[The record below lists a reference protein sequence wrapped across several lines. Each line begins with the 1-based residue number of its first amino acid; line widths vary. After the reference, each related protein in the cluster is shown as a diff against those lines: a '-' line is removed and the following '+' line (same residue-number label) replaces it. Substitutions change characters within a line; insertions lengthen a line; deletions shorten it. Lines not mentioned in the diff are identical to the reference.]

1 MSSGDFG
8 SRPRTG
14 VSGAFENNLGSGNG
28 VQYASHVN
36 GEECSGGSGS
46 CTGRTQPHTGEE
58 VLECRPQ
65 TGGTDIRVMLGCQS
79 QTGGSGASGS
89 DLGSSGAQVL
99 TECPPQT
106 GGGDTRMSDRSGPI
120 GGREVFEEHRGTE

>member
-8 SRPRTG
+8 SRPSTD

-28 VQYASHVN
+28 VQYASHVS
-36 GEECSGGSGS
+36 GEEHSGGSGS

-79 QTGGSGASGS
+79 QTGGI
-89 DLGSSGAQVL
+89 GAQVSQ
-99 TECPPQT
+99 TGSNGAQDFSECHPQT
-106 GGGDTRMSDRSGPI
+106 GGDDIRMSDCSGHI
-120 GGREVFEEHRGTE
+120 GGRVAFEEHRCTD

>member
-8 SRPRTG
+8 SRPSTA

-28 VQYASHVN
+28 EQYASHVN
-36 GEECSGGSGS
+36 GEERSGGSGS

-65 TGGTDIRVMLGCQS
+65 TGGTDIRVLLGCQS
-79 QTGGSGASGS
+79 QTGGIDAHVSGLGGS
-89 DLGSSGAQVL
+89 EFS
-99 TECPPQT
+99 TECLRT
-106 GGGDTRMSDRSGPI
+106 G
-120 GGREVFEEHRGTE
+120 